1 MVLKDQYHVI
11 QAKSGDEALE
21 LLDSEHVDVVLL
33 DIIMPGMD
41 GLEALERIK
50 QRATTPQVIMLT
62 ATKTVK
68 TAVNAMK
75 LATQMDHVFV
85 RNRLGESGAMPLWL
99 TVT

>member
-1 MVLKDQYHVI
+1 MTKPSVRESLRMVLKDQYHVI

-68 TAVNAMK
+68 DRGKCDET
-75 LATQMDHVFV
+75 
-85 RNRLGESGAMPLWL
+85 GAFDY
-99 TVT
+99 VTKPSTSRS